1 MREYELM
8 VILRAD
14 LAEDDLTAQIDTVQ
28 GWIESNS
35 GKITSLD
42 RWGRRRLAY
51 PIERQRD
58 GYYLLYK
65 LSLPVQAPFE
75 LERNLRINEN
85 VLRYL
90 LIREGE

>member
-1 MREYELM
+1 MREYEMM

-14 LAEDDLTAQIDTVQ
+14 LSEDDLSTQIGAVQ
-28 GWIESNS
+28 GWIEANN
-35 GKITSLD
+35 GTITEVD

-65 LSLPVQAPFE
+65 LNLPPAAPLE

-90 LIREGE
+90 IVRQDE

>member
-1 MREYELM
+1 MREYEMM

-14 LAEDDLTAQIDTVQ
+14 LSEDDLSTQINAVQ
-28 GWIESNS
+28 GWIEANN
-35 GKITSLD
+35 GTITEVD

-65 LSLPVQAPFE
+65 LSLPPAAPLE
-75 LERNLRINEN
+75 LERNLRISEN

-90 LIREGE
+90 IVRQDE

>member
-14 LAEDDLTAQIDTVQ
+14 LAEDDLATQIETVQ
-28 GWIESNS
+28 KWIESHS

-42 RWGRRRLAY
+42 HWGRRRLAY

-90 LIREGE
+90 IVREEE